1 MRSSFEE
8 LRNCQLIMKGSIHG
22 VTVVSILYHLPVVL
36 PIDIVRFVNA
46 QRIRWL
52 GHVEKMLEEQ
62 MLGRILKVRLF
73 PERGSGR
80 PCTRWLDNVVMWV
93 RAWRGR
99 VEDRDGWRRVV
110 KEAKAH
116 QWL

>member
-1 MRSSFEE
+1 
-8 LRNCQLIMKGSIHG
+8 
-22 VTVVSILYHLPVVL
+22 VVL
-36 PIDIVRFVNA
+36 PIPDIVRFVNA

-73 PERGSGR
+73 PKRGSGQ

-93 RAWRGR
+93 RGWRGR
-99 VEDRDGWRRVV
+99 VEDRDSWRRVV